1 MIDKRLSLQDAAALV
16 PERNGRLSL
25 GGITLYRRPL
35 AMVLA
40 LIARKRE
47 TGFPQD
53 LTLINFTSSIE
64 SDLLIGLQMVKAIRS
79 CYTGLEAF
87 GLAPFFTEAANQGEI
102 EIIEE
107 TEASL
112 ALGIRASLSGVG
124 FIPSYSWQG
133 TDLLKLRPD
142 VKTVSDPYSG
152 ETLTAF
158 PAIECDV
165 AFIHAMRADPSGN
178 AYIGKN
184 WGIDREL
191 ALLATTVIVTTEE
204 IVDDIREAHVFAP
217 RVAAVVEAPNGSWP
231 TSCHPNYPLDGHA
244 VLRYANS
251 AATDAFP
258 SLLSDWMD
266 RHKI

>member
-1 MIDKRLSLQDAAALV
+1 MIDKRISLQEAAELV
-16 PERNGRLSL
+16 PDRQGRLSL
-25 GGITLYRRPL
+25 GGITLYRRPV
-35 AMVLA
+35 AMTLA
-40 LIARKRE
+40 LISRMQE
-47 TGFPQD
+47 TGFPEQ
-53 LTLINFTSSIE
+53 LTLINFTSGIE
-64 SDLLIGLQMVKAIRS
+64 SDLLIGMKMVKAIRS

-87 GLAPFFTEAANQGEI
+87 GLAPFFTEAANRGEI

-112 ALGIRASLSGVG
+112 ALGIRATLSGVG

-142 VKTVSDPYSG
+142 VKTVPDPYSG
-152 ETLTAF
+152 DTLTAF

-165 AFIHAMRADPSGN
+165 AVIHALRSDVSGN

-191 ALLATTVIVTTEE
+191 ALLASTVIVTTEE
-204 IVDDIREAHVFAP
+204 VVDDIKEAHVFAP
-217 RVAAVVEAPNGSWP
+217 RVAAVVEAPSGAWP

-251 AATDAFP
+251 AASDTFP
-258 SLLSDWMD
+258 SLLRDWME
-266 RHKI
+266 RHKF